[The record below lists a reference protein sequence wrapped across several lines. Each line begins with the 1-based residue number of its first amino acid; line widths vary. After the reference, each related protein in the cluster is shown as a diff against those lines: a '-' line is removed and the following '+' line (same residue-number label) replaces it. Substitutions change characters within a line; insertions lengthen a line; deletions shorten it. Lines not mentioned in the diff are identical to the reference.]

1 MLERRQD
8 GVRDEEDDSMQGFN
22 WFFETLFQP
31 ISFSHYG
38 GYFGWINPL
47 LK

>member
-22 WFFETLFQP
+22 LFFETLFQP
-31 ISFSHYG
+31 ISFNSYG

>member
-22 WFFETLFQP
+22 WFFETLFNLFHLIP
-31 ISFSHYG
+31 MVDI
-38 GYFGWINPL
+38 L
-47 LK
+47 VELTLC